1 MLPRTLP
8 APDLRPTRRGLLLGA
23 AAAGAG
29 LAVGVPALRARP
41 AAAASGAPYEGYVH
55 IATDGTVTVRSAHMD
70 MGQGI
75 YTGLATLVAEEL
87 DADWSKVTAV
97 GAAGNPALY
106 GNLAWGGAVQGT
118 GGSTGMASSWERYR
132 RAGATARAMLVAAAA
147 ARWGVPA
154 DGIEVR
160 DGVVRH
166 AASGRSAG
174 FGELADEA
182 ARQAPPAD
190 VRLKDRAEWRL
201 IGSEGLRRYDG
212 RAKATGTETFTIDVR
227 LPGMLTAVVAH
238 PPRFGATVASVDD
251 AAARAVPGVVDVV
264 RISRGVAVVARDTWS
279 AMRGREALTVAW
291 DESRAE
297 TRGSDEILAEYR
309 RIAEGPGEL
318 TAADRGDAAGGIAR
332 AARVIDATFE
342 FPYLAHAALEPLNAV
357 ARMQD
362 GRLEVWAGHQ
372 IPDVYAMIAAGIAG
386 IPPERATMHVMKTG
400 GGFGRRAVPD
410 GDVVAE
416 AVEVAKAIG
425 WRAPVKVQWTRED
438 DMRGGRYRPLTLHR
452 VRVGLDERGRILG
465 WHHRIVGQPI
475 LLGTPF
481 EAMVPPSGI
490 DPTVVEGV
498 ADTPYALPD
507 FRLEVTQT
515 RVGVPTLWWRSVGHT
530 HTAYVMECMV
540 DEIAAAA
547 GRDPVDLR
555 RELLAGHPRHRRP
568 PGRRGARELRQRGRA
583 RGRGLR
589 RARIRPGAPHRLGDR
604 LRHGGE
610 PGHDPRPGRGRR
622 RLRPRGGAARGADA
636 HRRRGGP
643 GQLRRLPA
651 AADGGDA
658 EGGGAHRAV
667 RRAADRRGRA
677 GRAPGRA
684 RGGERAGRR
693 HRPAHPAPS
702 LRPADGGLRRRT
714 RGVRTAGPR
723 RRALPRLGRRRAG
736 RRAG

>member
-1 MLPRTLP
+1 MLPRTLA

-29 LAVGVPALRARP
+29 LAVGVPAVGPRP

-55 IATDGTVTVRSAHMD
+55 IAPDGTVTVRSAHMD

-106 GNLAWGGAVQGT
+106 GNLVWGGAVQGT

-154 DGIEVR
+154 DVIEVR

-166 AASGRSAG
+166 PASGRSAG

-182 ARQAPPAD
+182 ARQAPPAE
-190 VRLKDRAEWRL
+190 VRLKDRSEWRL
-201 IGSEGLRRYDG
+201 IGAEGLRRYDG

-238 PPRFGATVASVDD
+238 PPRFGATAASVDD

-279 AMRGREALTVAW
+279 AMRGRDALSVTW
-291 DESRAE
+291 DESGAE

-309 RIAEGPGEL
+309 RLAEGPGEL
-318 TAADRGDAAGGIAR
+318 TAVDRGDAAGGIAR
-332 AARVIDATFE
+332 AARVIDAVFE

-386 IPPERATMHVMKTG
+386 IPPERAVMHVMKTG

-452 VRVGLDERGRILG
+452 VRVGLDDRGRILG

-481 EAMVPPSGI
+481 EAFVPPSGI

-547 GRDPVDLR
+547 GRDPVELR
-555 RELLAGHPRHRRP
+555 RELLAGHPRHLRVLETAAEAAGWGSP
-568 PGRRGARELRQRGRA
+568 TPAGVHRGVAVHESFA
-583 RGRGLR
+583 SVV
-589 RARIRPGAPHRLGDR
+589 AHVVEVS
-604 LRHGGE
+604 GE
-610 PGHDPRPGRGRR
+610 PGSARVHRIVSAIDCGTAVNPDTIRAQVEGGAGFGLGAALHEELTLTAGAVDQGNYDDYRPLRMEEMPRVEVRIVPSDAPPTGVGEPGVPPVAPAVANALAAGTGRR
-622 RLRPRGGAARGADA
+622 I
-636 HRRRGGP
+636 
-643 GQLRRLPA
+643 RRLPF
-651 AADGGDA
+651 D
-658 EGGGAHRAV
+658 
-667 RRAADRRGRA
+667 RA
-677 GRAPGRA
+677 GEA
-684 RGGERAGRR
+684 
-693 HRPAHPAPS
+693 
-702 LRPADGGLRRRT
+702 
-714 RGVRTAGPR
+714 
-723 RRALPRLGRRRAG
+723 
-736 RRAG
+736 